1 MWRACIS
8 PNKLQP
14 WVSDFGERFH
24 MRSDWQMFADK
35 TQTVS
40 EVSVA
45 QALLEALHTHN
56 QTSRNIVK
64 LRFVSLPM
72 TYASSGEKLIF
83 QDIIAEDLND
93 NKKVKKLVMQCC
105 LVVSGVDVLRFFVAL
120 RRHLDLAWPD
130 PTNSPADRGT
140 FTTPRYIYRQYNW
153 PDRRRGFPI
162 RWIELLYLKPNCPRS
177 HYRCSFF
184 EYCFRPD
191 VAIKP
196 VVSHWHY
203 NRQT

>member
-1 MWRACIS
+1 
-8 PNKLQP
+8 
-14 WVSDFGERFH
+14 
-24 MRSDWQMFADK
+24 MFADK

-140 FTTPRYIYRQYNW
+140 FTTPRYIYRQYN
-153 PDRRRGFPI
+153 
-162 RWIELLYLKPNCPRS
+162 
-177 HYRCSFF
+177 
-184 EYCFRPD
+184 
-191 VAIKP
+191 
-196 VVSHWHY
+196 
-203 NRQT
+203 